1 MHVRCTHAEQE
12 IFTWTDESEK
22 GRSLTSTSSVI
33 AAWLL
38 ISGLKKLDLQK
49 IHTDWVIPKACPL
62 YILADPVFSLLA
74 LIQHDGLRFLQI
86 SFLHLT
92 LMAWNPSLSHEQV
105 SALYREPWWSHP
117 HTPEH
122 IYTRIF
128 VFHKWSLLDDSWIKP
143 DVSQNPLFNSKQS
156 HSHTS
161 PPRMPFHSVNQML
174 IFDIMLRLVWCSVM
188 ARGHVTPIFTS
199 LLYRE
204 GYDNSLLNEH
214 GLFRSNPQM
223 ILLPHILVAIP
234 TVHFTV
240 TI

>member
-1 MHVRCTHAEQE
+1 MMDSDFCRSVFFISRWWHGILVCPMNKSQPSTENL
-12 IFTWTDESEK
+12 DEA
-22 GRSLTSTSSVI
+22 T
-33 AAWLL
+33 
-38 ISGLKKLDLQK
+38 
-49 IHTDWVIPKACPL
+49 
-62 YILADPVFSLLA
+62 
-74 LIQHDGLRFLQI
+74 
-86 SFLHLT
+86 
-92 LMAWNPSLSHEQV
+92 
-105 SALYREPWWSHP
+105 
-117 HTPEH
+117 HTPQS
-122 IYTRIF
+122 IYTREYSCF
-128 VFHKWSLLDDSWIKP
+128 TNDHYWMTLWIKP

-188 ARGHVTPIFTS
+188 ARGRVTPIFTS

-234 TVHFTV
+234 TVHSAV
-240 TI
+240 AI